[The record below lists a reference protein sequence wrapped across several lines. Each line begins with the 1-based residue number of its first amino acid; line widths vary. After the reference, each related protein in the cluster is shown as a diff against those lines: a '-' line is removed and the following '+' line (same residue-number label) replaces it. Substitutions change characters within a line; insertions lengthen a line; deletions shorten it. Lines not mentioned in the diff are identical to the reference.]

1 MRILKKSPWAFIVLI
16 GVVSLF
22 SDMTHEGARAL
33 TGPFLAMLGAS
44 ATAVGFIAGFGELV
58 GYGLR
63 LISGLISDRT
73 KKYWTVTFIG
83 YFINLLA
90 VPALALAGSWQM
102 AAVLMILERTGR
114 AIRNPARDVMLSHAT
129 SSIGHGKGFGVYEAL
144 DQIGAVTGPLIVTA
158 VYLFSG
164 SYHQSFGIL
173 LIPAL
178 LALSILLVARL
189 KYPKTEI
196 LETRENGGPVVFPKK
211 YFWLYLAAV
220 SLIAA
225 GFADYPLIAFHFS
238 KTNQVSS
245 EMIPVMYAI
254 AMGVDALAALLLG
267 WWFDKQGIKV
277 LIASTVVSLLFAPL
291 VFMGNFYTALAG
303 MVCWG
308 IGMAAQESIVRSVLS
323 AILPSGKKATGFGL
337 FNAAIGLFWFLGS
350 FLMGWL
356 YEVSVVWLIG
366 FSMIIQ
372 LASIPVFVKL
382 SGEKSINPTDETS
395 NH

>member
-1 MRILKKSPWAFIVLI
+1 MKLIKKSPWAFIILI

-22 SDMTHEGARAL
+22 SDMTHEGMRSIS
-33 TGPFLAMLGAS
+33 GPFLAMLGAS
-44 ATAVGFIAGFGELV
+44 AVAVGFIAGFGEMV

-63 LISGLISDRT
+63 LVSGYISDKT
-73 KKYWTVTFIG
+73 KKYWTITFIG

-129 SSIGHGKGFGVYEAL
+129 SSIGHGKGFGVHEAL
-144 DQIGAVTGPLIVTA
+144 DQIGAVTGPLIVSA
-158 VYLFSG
+158 VYFFSG
-164 SYHQSFGIL
+164 SYSKSFGIL

-178 LALSILLVARL
+178 IALSILVVARL
-189 KYPKTEI
+189 SYPKTEN
-196 LETRENGGPVVFPKK
+196 LEIKSNANNPVASKK
-211 YFWLYLAAV
+211 FFWIYLAAV

-225 GFADYPLIAFHFS
+225 GFADYPLIAFHFN
-238 KTNQVSS
+238 KTNQVSM

-267 WWFDKQGIKV
+267 RLFDKHGIKV
-277 LIASTVVSLLFAPL
+277 LIGSTLLSLLFAPL

-303 MVCWG
+303 MACWG
-308 IGMAAQESIVRSVLS
+308 VGMAAQESVVRAVLS
-323 AILPSGKKATGFGL
+323 STLPSEKKATGFGV
-337 FNAAIGLFWFLGS
+337 FNAAFGLFWFLGS

-356 YEVSVVWLIG
+356 YEISITWLIVFSVV
-366 FSMIIQ
+366 MQ
-372 LASIPVFVKL
+372 LASIPLFVKL
-382 SGEKSINPTDETS
+382 SSKKMIS
-395 NH
+395 

>member
-1 MRILKKSPWAFIVLI
+1 MKRLNNSPWAFIVLI

-22 SDMTHEGARAL
+22 SDMTHEGARGI
-33 TGPFLAMLGAS
+33 TGPFLAALGAS
-44 ATAVGFIAGFGELV
+44 GAIVGFVAGFGELM
-58 GYGLR
+58 GYALR
-63 LISGLISDRT
+63 LVSGIIGDKT
-73 KKYWTVTFIG
+73 KKYWTVTFVG

-129 SSIGHGKGFGVYEAL
+129 SSIGHGKGFGVHEAL
-144 DQIGAVTGPLIVTA
+144 DQIGAVTGPLIVSL
-158 VYLFSG
+158 VYLLSG
-164 SYHQSFGIL
+164 SYHKSFAIL

-178 LALSILLVARL
+178 LALSILVVARL
-189 KYPKTEI
+189 KYPKTEQ
-196 LETRENGGPVVFPKK
+196 LETRENGGLQVFPKR
-211 YFWLYLAAV
+211 FFLIYLAAV

-225 GFADYPLIAFHFS
+225 GFADYPLIAFHFE
-238 KTNQVSS
+238 KTSQVST

-267 WWFDKQGIKV
+267 WLFDRHGIKV
-277 LIASTVVSLLFAPL
+277 LIVSTLFSLLFAPL
-291 VFMGNFYTALAG
+291 VFLGNFYTALAG

-308 IGMAAQESIVRSVLS
+308 IGMAAQESVVRSVL
-323 AILPSGKKATGFGL
+323 ATILPANKKATGFGT
-337 FNAAIGLFWFLGS
+337 FNAIFGLFWFLGS

-356 YEVSVVWLIG
+356 YDTSILGLIA

-372 LASIPVFVKL
+372 FASVPLFIVLAKPDKL
-382 SGEKSINPTDETS
+382 

>member
-1 MRILKKSPWAFIVLI
+1 
-16 GVVSLF
+16 
-22 SDMTHEGARAL
+22 
-33 TGPFLAMLGAS
+33 
-44 ATAVGFIAGFGELV
+44 
-58 GYGLR
+58 
-63 LISGLISDRT
+63 
-73 KKYWTVTFIG
+73 
-83 YFINLLA
+83 
-90 VPALALAGSWQM
+90 
-102 AAVLMILERTGR
+102 
-114 AIRNPARDVMLSHAT
+114 
-129 SSIGHGKGFGVYEAL
+129 
-144 DQIGAVTGPLIVTA
+144 
-158 VYLFSG
+158 
-164 SYHQSFGIL
+164 
-173 LIPAL
+173 
-178 LALSILLVARL
+178 
-189 KYPKTEI
+189 
-196 LETRENGGPVVFPKK
+196 
-211 YFWLYLAAV
+211 
-220 SLIAA
+220 
-225 GFADYPLIAFHFS
+225 
-238 KTNQVSS
+238 
-245 EMIPVMYAI
+245 
-254 AMGVDALAALLLG
+254 
-267 WWFDKQGIKV
+267 V